1 LDRALGRWDLTAIG
15 VNQVIGGSIFLMPA
29 LVAAGVGGWGP
40 LAFVA
45 VGGLSMV
52 IALCFAEAAS
62 RFDTTGGPAVFAG
75 AAFGRFA
82 SFEAGWLL
90 WFSRAA
96 SWASIVNGLADALS
110 FYWPGLRAGAS
121 RVALITITIAIIC
134 AIIVR
139 GIRQSAF
146 AINLLTIAKL
156 LPLAL
161 FIGVGAFFVEPGRL
175 APSGGV
181 TWSAASA
188 TALLIIFAYGGYE
201 VVSVPA
207 GEAKDPMRAMP
218 FALVMTIAIV
228 TTVMTLAQFVAL
240 GTLPDLAASRTP
252 LADAATRFMG
262 AAGGFL
268 LTAGAAVSM
277 LGNNMGHPLSGS
289 RNLYGL
295 AEQGDLPPIFGRL
308 HPRYRTPWVAVV
320 FTSAVSLVLALS
332 GSFATLAA
340 GSAVARLPLHAGTC
354 ASTLALRHPKFEGR
368 VKPAGFVAPGGA
380 AVPIIGVAL
389 SLAIIGGAT
398 RLQLAVG
405 LGAVVLGAVLYVV
418 AVSAQRARRGPS
430 S

>member
-1 LDRALGRWDLTAIG
+1 
-15 VNQVIGGSIFLMPA
+15 
-29 LVAAGVGGWGP
+29 
-40 LAFVA
+40 
-45 VGGLSMV
+45 
-52 IALCFAEAAS
+52 
-62 RFDTTGGPAVFAG
+62 
-75 AAFGRFA
+75 
-82 SFEAGWLL
+82 
-90 WFSRAA
+90 
-96 SWASIVNGLADALS
+96 
-110 FYWPGLRAGAS
+110 
-121 RVALITITIAIIC
+121 
-134 AIIVR
+134 
-139 GIRQSAF
+139 
-146 AINLLTIAKL
+146 
-156 LPLAL
+156 
-161 FIGVGAFFVEPGRL
+161 VGAFFVEPGRL